1 MNPEERLNLQ
11 RMIAANDVTD
21 QTENIRKLKHSDRIW
36 EDVKTMTLLKKKYSR
51 MLNSDLIKTKITN
64 SCRFL
69 FDNYTDIFN
78 KLYKDQLN
86 VQILYTF
93 IQELKNI
100 ENGRTDQHEASFK
113 IGKLLKELYI
123 DSALKQ
129 AEKHDKKEKKKVPRK
144 EKKISWNQFK
154 KMNSESNQS
163 L

>member
-1 MNPEERLNLQ
+1 MNADERLNLQ

-21 QTENIRKLKHSDRIW
+21 QTDNIRNLKHADRIW
-36 EDVKTMTLLKKKYSR
+36 KDVETMTLLKRKYSR
-51 MLNSDLIKTKITN
+51 ILNSDLIKTKITN
-64 SCRFL
+64 ACRFL

-100 ENGRTDQHEASFK
+100 ENGKTGQHEASFK

-129 AEKHDKKEKKKVPRK
+129 GEKNDAKQKKRPVRK
-144 EKKISWNQFK
+144 EKKISWDEFK

>member
-21 QTENIRKLKHSDRIW
+21 QTVNIRKLKHADRIW
-36 EDVKTMTLLKKKYSR
+36 EDVKTMTLLKRKYSR

-64 SCRFL
+64 ACRFL

-100 ENGRTDQHEASFK
+100 ENGKTDQHEASFK
-113 IGKLLKELYI
+113 IGKLLKEMYI

-129 AEKHDKKEKKKVPRK
+129 AEKLDKKGKKKPPRK
-144 EKKISWNQFK
+144 EKKVSWEQFK
-154 KMNSESNQS
+154 KMNVESS
-163 L
+163 STL

>member
-1 MNPEERLNLQ
+1 MNPDERLNLQ

-21 QTENIRKLKHSDRIW
+21 QTENIRKLRHADRIW
-36 EDVKTMTLLKKKYSR
+36 EDVKTMTLLKRKYSR
-51 MLNSDLIKTKITN
+51 MLNSDLIKSKITN

-100 ENGRTDQHEASFK
+100 ETGRTDQHEASFK
-113 IGKLLKELYI
+113 IGKLLKEMYI

-144 EKKISWNQFK
+144 EKKISWDQFK
-154 KMNSESNQS
+154 KMNTESNQS

>member
-21 QTENIRKLKHSDRIW
+21 QTDNIRKLKHADRIW
-36 EDVKTMTLLKKKYSR
+36 EDVKTMTLLKRKYSR
-51 MLNSDLIKTKITN
+51 LLNSDLIKTKITN

-100 ENGRTDQHEASFK
+100 ENGKTDQHEASFK

-129 AEKHDKKEKKKVPRK
+129 AEKHDKKEKKKVPRR
-144 EKKISWNQFK
+144 EKKISWDQFK
-154 KMNSESNQS
+154 KMNSSNQT

>member
-21 QTENIRKLKHSDRIW
+21 QTDNIRKLKHADRIW
-36 EDVKTMTLLKKKYSR
+36 EDVKTMTLLKRKYSR
-51 MLNSDLIKTKITN
+51 LLNSDLIKTKITN

-100 ENGRTDQHEASFK
+100 ENGKTDQHEASFK

-129 AEKHDKKEKKKVPRK
+129 AEKHDKKEKKKVPRR
-144 EKKISWNQFK
+144 EKKISWDQFK
-154 KMNSESNQS
+154 KMNSSNQS

>member
-21 QTENIRKLKHSDRIW
+21 QTIISVISNCKIW
-36 EDVKTMTLLKKKYSR
+36 KDVETMTLLKRKYSR
-51 MLNSDLIKTKITN
+51 MLNSDLIKSKITN
-64 SCRFL
+64 ACRFL

-78 KLYKDQLN
+78 KLYNQLN

-100 ENGRTDQHEASFK
+100 ENGKTDQHEASFK

-129 AEKHDKKEKKKVPRK
+129 AEKLDKKEKKKPPRK
-144 EKKISWNQFK
+144 EKKISWDQFK
-154 KMNSESNQS
+154 KMNVESS
-163 L
+163 STL

>member
-21 QTENIRKLKHSDRIW
+21 QTENIRKLKHADKIW
-36 EDVKTMTLLKKKYSR
+36 EDVKTMTLLKRKYSR
-51 MLNSDLIKTKITN
+51 MLNTDLIKTKITN
-64 SCRFL
+64 ACRFL

-100 ENGRTDQHEASFK
+100 ENGKTDQHEASFK
-113 IGKLLKELYI
+113 IGKLLKEMYI

-129 AEKHDKKEKKKVPRK
+129 AEKLDKKAKKKPPRK
-144 EKKISWNQFK
+144 EKKISWDQFK
-154 KMNSESNQS
+154 KMNVESS
-163 L
+163 STL

>member
-1 MNPEERLNLQ
+1 MNPDERLNLQ

-21 QTENIRKLKHSDRIW
+21 QTENIRKLRHADRIW
-36 EDVKTMTLLKKKYSR
+36 EDVKTMTLLKNKYSR

-100 ENGRTDQHEASFK
+100 ENGKTDQHEASFK
-113 IGKLLKELYI
+113 IGKLLKEMYI

-129 AEKHDKKEKKKVPRK
+129 AEKHDKKASKKPTNFLLFIFMWQR
-144 EKKISWNQFK
+144 
-154 KMNSESNQS
+154 
-163 L
+163 

>member
-1 MNPEERLNLQ
+1 MNPDERLNLQ

-21 QTENIRKLKHSDRIW
+21 QTGNIRKLKHADRIW
-36 EDVKTMTLLKKKYSR
+36 EDVKTMTLLKNKYSR

-113 IGKLLKELYI
+113 IGKLLKEMYI

-129 AEKHDKKEKKKVPRK
+129 AEKYDKKGKKKPQRK
-144 EKKISWNQFK
+144 EKKVSWDQFK
-154 KMNSESNQS
+154 KMNADSSQS

>member
-21 QTENIRKLKHSDRIW
+21 QTDNIRKLKHADRIW
-36 EDVKTMTLLKKKYSR
+36 EDVKTMTLLKRKYSR
-51 MLNSDLIKTKITN
+51 LLNSDLIKTKITN

-100 ENGRTDQHEASFK
+100 ENGKTDQHEASFN

-129 AEKHDKKEKKKVPRK
+129 ADKHDKKEKKKVPRR
-144 EKKISWNQFK
+144 EKKISWDQFK
-154 KMNSESNQS
+154 KMNSSNQT

>member
-100 ENGRTDQHEASFK
+100 ENGRSDQHEASFK

-129 AEKHDKKEKKKVPRK
+129 AEKHDKKEKKKVPRR

>member
-21 QTENIRKLKHSDRIW
+21 QTDNIRKLKHADRIW
-36 EDVKTMTLLKKKYSR
+36 EDVKTMTLLKNKYSR

-100 ENGRTDQHEASFK
+100 ENGKTDQHEASFK
-113 IGKLLKELYI
+113 IGKLLKEMYI

-129 AEKHDKKEKKKVPRK
+129 AEKHDKKASKKPPRK
-144 EKKISWNQFK
+144 EKKISWEQFK
-154 KMNSESNQS
+154 KMNTESS
-163 L
+163 STL

>member
-21 QTENIRKLKHSDRIW
+21 QTDNIRSLKHADKIW
-36 EDVKTMTLLKKKYSR
+36 DDVKMMTLLKKKYSR

-64 SCRFL
+64 ACRFL

-78 KLYKDQLN
+78 KLYKDELN

-100 ENGRTDQHEASFK
+100 EDGKTDQHTASFK
-113 IGKLLKELYI
+113 IGKLLKEMYI

-129 AEKHDKKEKKKVPRK
+129 AEKHDNKNKPKQNRR
-144 EKKISWNQFK
+144 EKKISWEQYK
-154 KMNSESNQS
+154 KMNTESS
-163 L
+163 ATL

>member
-21 QTENIRKLKHSDRIW
+21 QTENIRKLKHADKIW
-36 EDVKTMTLLKKKYSR
+36 EDVKTMTLLKRKYSR
-51 MLNSDLIKTKITN
+51 MLNTDLIKTKITN
-64 SCRFL
+64 ACRFL

-100 ENGRTDQHEASFK
+100 ENGKTDQHEASFK
-113 IGKLLKELYI
+113 IGKLLKEMYI

-129 AEKHDKKEKKKVPRK
+129 AEKLDKKEKKKPPRK
-144 EKKISWNQFK
+144 EKKISWDQFK
-154 KMNSESNQS
+154 KMNVESS
-163 L
+163 STL

>member
-1 MNPEERLNLQ
+1 MNPDERLNLQ

-21 QTENIRKLKHSDRIW
+21 QTENIRKLKHADRIW
-36 EDVKTMTLLKKKYSR
+36 EDVKTMTLLKNKYSR

-100 ENGRTDQHEASFK
+100 ETGKTDQHEASFK
-113 IGKLLKELYI
+113 IGKLLKEMYI
-123 DSALKQ
+123 DSALRR
-129 AEKHDKKEKKKVPRK
+129 EKKYDENNKKSKPKERK
-144 EKKISWNQFK
+144 AVKNISWNKFK
-154 KMNSESNQS
+154 AAGLGQ
-163 L
+163 

>member
-21 QTENIRKLKHSDRIW
+21 QTENIRKLKHADKIW
-36 EDVKTMTLLKKKYSR
+36 EDVKTMTLLKRKYSR
-51 MLNSDLIKTKITN
+51 MLNTDLIKTKITN
-64 SCRFL
+64 ACRFL

-100 ENGRTDQHEASFK
+100 ENGKTDQHEASFK

-129 AEKHDKKEKKKVPRK
+129 AEKLDKKKRKNHQEKKRRFLGINL
-144 EKKISWNQFK
+144 KK
-154 KMNSESNQS
+154 
-163 L
+163 

>member
-1 MNPEERLNLQ
+1 M
-11 RMIAANDVTD
+11 
-21 QTENIRKLKHSDRIW
+21 H
-36 EDVKTMTLLKKKYSR
+36 
-51 MLNSDLIKTKITN
+51 DLIKTKITN

>member
-21 QTENIRKLKHSDRIW
+21 QTDNIRKLKHADRIW
-36 EDVKTMTLLKKKYSR
+36 EDVKTMTLLKNKYSR

-100 ENGRTDQHEASFK
+100 ENGKTDQHEASFK
-113 IGKLLKELYI
+113 IGKLLKEMYI
-123 DSALKQ
+123 DSAIKT
-129 AEKHDKKEKKKVPRK
+129 KEKNEAKDRRKKVQKKPPGIG
-144 EKKISWNQFK
+144 EKRISYKDFK
-154 KMNSESNQS
+154 LMNS
-163 L
+163 